1 MSVYKFKTC
10 TEACIKLNESC
21 PNNDCRNWMKYED
34 DLNCAVIAAEK
45 HGELTL
51 REVSERIGLSFVRVK
66 QIEDT
71 AKQKI
76 KASLKD
82 AYYL

>member
-1 MSVYKFKTC
+1 
-10 TEACIKLNESC
+10 
-21 PNNDCRNWMKYED
+21 MKYED